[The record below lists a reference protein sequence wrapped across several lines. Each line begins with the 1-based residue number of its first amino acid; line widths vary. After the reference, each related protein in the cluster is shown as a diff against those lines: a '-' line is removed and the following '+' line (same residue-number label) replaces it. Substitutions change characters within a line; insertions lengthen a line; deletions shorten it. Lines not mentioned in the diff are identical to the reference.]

1 MPYKMTDS
9 FKGDLKSL
17 LMGVFKDEELN
28 MGIKAFENLINIP
41 IIENNFDQSYGKMLN
56 ESDLKSTDWD
66 MKSVC
71 RVEEFLKK
79 IARIKD
85 TFKEDTSLWEYY
97 KQLGFDKWL
106 DDPDIKRARALDPA
120 NKANAGNLKPE
131 EGGKRFNLRDADA
144 AKYKGCQ
151 HHFSHYIVA
160 YQLRNE
166 QSHEGASEVNYGEY
180 IDKVTSLFVVY
191 IDQCIRNRKLIND
204 KYESIPI
211 SSDEID
217 YAMFAQHQW
226 DLLNSFKFIQLD
238 WCAETDNL
246 FEYDFQSSVKFIGEA
261 GIGKTTQMKN
271 MFKELLRQVLFHGK
285 KILPVWLNL
294 ADFVKNDSLEG
305 KIRESL
311 GEYESY
317 YPILLKKNAIALFL
331 DGYNEALIK
340 DEQDSAKR
348 ILAMDIDEIHNRFP
362 EVLIAMTDRRRTSN
376 PPCLQKN
383 VSVYTFNGLNRKK
396 MIEYVKKVADS
407 ANQNNIITY
416 LNSENSSWLG
426 DSAIPAQMNMLIDL
440 LSEGITPED
449 ESDFYDQYL
458 DYVFYREANEKKET
472 RIGVLKYLLS
482 ILTFEMNDSADGKTQ
497 FEIVELWLSKG
508 HVKDTKEAMDLFT
521 LAIELPVL
529 VPGSNDKTFIFA
541 HKAYYHKMQEL
552 YMS

>member
-1 MPYKMTDS
+1 MPYKMTES
-9 FKGDLKSL
+9 FKMDLKSL
-17 LMGVFKDEELN
+17 LKGIFNDEKIN
-28 MGIKAFENLINIP
+28 VGIKAFEYLINIP
-41 IIENNFDQSYGKMLN
+41 CDENSFDQAYGQMLN
-56 ESDLKSTDWD
+56 ESDMRRADWD
-66 MKSVC
+66 MNSVC
-71 RVEEFLKK
+71 KVEACLKK
-79 IARIKD
+79 IARIRG
-85 TFKEDTSLWEYY
+85 TFIEDKTLREYY
-97 KQLGFDKWL
+97 NQLGFFKWA
-106 DDPDIKRARALDPA
+106 DEPAIKKACALDPV
-120 NKANAGNLKPE
+120 NKAFAENRRETFIIKG
-131 EGGKRFNLRDADA
+131 ADA
-144 AKYKGCQ
+144 SKYKDCP

-160 YQLRNE
+160 YQLRND
-166 QSHEGASEVNYGEY
+166 QVHEGPKVNYGVY
-180 IDKVTSLFVVY
+180 IDQITSLFVVY
-191 IDQCIRNRKLIND
+191 IDQCYCNF
-204 KYESIPI
+204 KYIKDRYEKIPI

-217 YAMFAQHQW
+217 YVMFAQRQRES
-226 DLLNSFKFIQLD
+226 LNPFKFMQLD
-238 WCAETDNL
+238 WRAETDNR

-271 MFKELLRQVLFHGK
+271 MFKELLDQVVLHER

-294 ADFVKNDSLEG
+294 ADFVKTDSLEG

-311 GEYESY
+311 KEYESY